1 MKQPDK
7 EKGDPIDNPTG
18 EPMPEP
24 TIFTDG
30 NKYANYFVRELY
42 LGFNWGDFSY
52 KQYDGLYLHHER
64 YILGPTDRHGN
75 AQRW

>member
-1 MKQPDK
+1 
-7 EKGDPIDNPTG
+7 
-18 EPMPEP
+18 MPEP

-52 KQYDGLYLHHER
+52 KQYDGLYLHHATLNGTSLAPQIEMAMHS
-64 YILGPTDRHGN
+64 DGN
-75 AQRW
+75 GRKEAGFQTNKIYK